1 MKMLRWRK
9 RSGYG
14 WAVYEVTRG
23 MYSYILTE
31 EYDGGNVWELWTAI
45 PGSATS
51 DPLMVAEFRVSG
63 RTPRVHGPIADA
75 KRNASAYLVA
85 LDRRR

>member
-1 MKMLRWRK
+1 MKLLRWRK

-23 MYSYILTE
+23 TYSYSLTE
-31 EYDGGNVWELWTAI
+31 EYDGSNVWELWTAL

-51 DPLMVAEFRVSG
+51 DPQMIAEFRASG
-63 RTPRVHGPIADA
+63 RTPRVRGPINEA
-75 KRNASAYLVA
+75 KGHANAYLVA